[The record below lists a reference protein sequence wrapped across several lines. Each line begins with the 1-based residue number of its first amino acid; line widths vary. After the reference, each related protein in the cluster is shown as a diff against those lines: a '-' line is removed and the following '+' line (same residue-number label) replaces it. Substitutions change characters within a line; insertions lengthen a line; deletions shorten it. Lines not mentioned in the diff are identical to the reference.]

1 MKERED
7 RQMERKE
14 GNYLELRTV
23 LLSNELIEFDE
34 QVQPKKRG
42 EKNEKEIKESV
53 KAKQRPR
60 SRINARNA
68 LSTNNQ
74 AVIKIEKEIKIK
86 DSLQR
91 KLDKLQKQYKHHFKD
106 VNIKDGLEIKNNKEE
121 SEPEQS

>member
-53 KAKQRPR
+53 KAK
-60 SRINARNA
+60 
-68 LSTNNQ
+68 
-74 AVIKIEKEIKIK
+74 
-86 DSLQR
+86 
-91 KLDKLQKQYKHHFKD
+91 
-106 VNIKDGLEIKNNKEE
+106 
-121 SEPEQS
+121 